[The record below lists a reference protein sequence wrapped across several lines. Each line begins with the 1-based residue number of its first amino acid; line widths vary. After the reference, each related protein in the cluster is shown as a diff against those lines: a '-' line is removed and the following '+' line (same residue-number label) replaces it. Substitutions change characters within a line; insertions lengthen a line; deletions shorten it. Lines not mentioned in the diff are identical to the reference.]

1 VRIEGDHATKG
12 SSAMRSFVTTTTAA
26 ATAAVAALA
35 LSGCGGSPSTDAGSA
50 SAAGSAST
58 SATASATASASA
70 SPTEA
75 ALPAGNERVEA
86 PKSGIRFPVPE
97 DWKEISFREVLDS
110 GDKDAIEEAAK
121 SMGVTPEQLETVADQ
136 IEVMAFGPAVKGF
149 AVNINAVP
157 QPNTAMPSAAEA
169 TSQMQQIGGK
179 VGKAK
184 EGTTSLGRSLVV
196 PYTLKVQ
203 DRTVQGRTL
212 LIETDDGVAT
222 LTVSHVSADEADK
235 LAKAILD
242 NVDAL

>member
-1 VRIEGDHATKG
+1 
-12 SSAMRSFVTTTTAA
+12 MRSFVVTARA
-26 ATAAVAALA
+26 AGTAAVTVAAVALA
-35 LSGCGGSPSTDAGSA
+35 LSGCGGSPSTDATTAPAG
-50 SAAGSAST
+50 GSAST
-58 SATASATASASA
+58 SASASASASA
-70 SPTEA
+70 SPSEA
-75 ALPAGNERVEA
+75 TLPDGSQWVEA

-97 DWKEISFREVLDS
+97 DWRSMSFREVIDS
-110 GDKDAIEEAAK
+110 GDKEAIDEAAK
-121 SMGVTPEQLETVADQ
+121 SMGVTPEQLDTIADQ
-136 IEVMAFGPAVKGF
+136 IEVIVFGPTIKGF

-169 TSQMQQIGGK
+169 TSQLQGIGGK

-184 EGTTSLGRSLVV
+184 EGTTSLGKSLVV

-222 LTVSHVSADEADK
+222 LTVSHVSGDEADK
-235 LAKAILD
+235 LTKAILD